1 MVSQKPNRNPLDL
14 ECSILDSR
22 SSPPSRQAKQIQA
35 KILQKTFVGFHG
47 FVGFAVHSRYTTELH
62 QTWRKRTAA
71 QFPVEWRRSC
81 ANPMDKSIYW
91 YFGCHA
97 WWRAWY
103 GILLNRQFGHCSF
116 STGQHYNNAITAVK
130 PHRRPHQG
138 VWNTRVAIGN
148 LQPSIWHLCPPTR
161 CRHQVDGLPPSPNP
175 GPIWSSELFRCRALG
190 SRYGHR
196 SSFAVEPRDS
206 SATEPAHWSPNIDQ
220 ISDSTLGFEPDYGNS
235 IIDNLGSKLRKYF
248 DGHNFKLLLWYRYPG
263 ASTSMDINYSEQM
276 TWDDQSTLAWGVRR
290 KVLTESANYG
300 GIGIHKLHQH
310 TSFPPW

>member
-1 MVSQKPNRNPLDL
+1 MTCLVWDSVEQTVWSLFVFHWSTLQQCHNRSQTTSEAPPGCLEHTRCNWKPSTFNLTLVS
-14 ECSILDSR
+14 
-22 SSPPSRQAKQIQA
+22 
-35 KILQKTFVGFHG
+35 
-47 FVGFAVHSRYTTELH
+47 
-62 QTWRKRTAA
+62 
-71 QFPVEWRRSC
+71 
-81 ANPMDKSIYW
+81 ANP
-91 YFGCHA
+91 
-97 WWRAWY
+97 
-103 GILLNRQFGHCSF
+103 
-116 STGQHYNNAITAVK
+116 V
-130 PHRRPHQG
+130 
-138 VWNTRVAIGN
+138 
-148 LQPSIWHLCPPTR
+148 
-161 CRHQVDGLPPSPNP
+161 PSPGWRFTTVIKS